1 MLNEGLRDSQKTCR
15 SKNKLFL
22 LLLSISINNNK
33 ENSLSGE
40 SQQKL
45 KQVTVNSQ
53 LAVLIRERK
62 T

>member
-1 MLNEGLRDSQKTCR
+1 MLNEGLSDSQKTCR

-22 LLLSISINNNK
+22 LLLSISMNNNK